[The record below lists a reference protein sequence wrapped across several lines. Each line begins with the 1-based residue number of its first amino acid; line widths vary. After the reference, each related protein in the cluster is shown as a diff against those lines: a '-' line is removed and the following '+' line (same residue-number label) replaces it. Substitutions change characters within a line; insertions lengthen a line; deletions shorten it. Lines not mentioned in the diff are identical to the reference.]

1 MNKLTLKTTRDLVNE
16 PVLVHIMR
24 YDHDLKRLV
33 NICGYEFSAVNSVDK
48 IIELDLGSDE
58 KGKTGDDNVPKIP
71 YGAIVRVECPKGSDS
86 IFIEDMLS
94 LDPNK
99 NAAIFAREFPG
110 EISNVESVTKT
121 DDGFKVVLK
130 EALAGSLE
138 LYEVSNKT
146 SPTKVI
152 QRLILPT
159 SAGSTIYTFTPTD
172 PVNIASNIVSVRW
185 TIADHSSPAGVNV
198 TAIDLA
204 SAPRI
209 EITNISFNNNLL
221 EISINNMD
229 SNKPY
234 TATEADVYFTGS
246 DGHVE
251 VLRGTLRNDTV
262 SGKGKITFTQA
273 TSTKLNDIKN
283 TGTANVVLVGEVNN
297 KVDYSYDIS
306 SFKSNA
312 NGITVSSD
320 DITFNDAGNKMRV
333 LVKDEKNVAGATVSI
348 AAITNE
354 YVAGKL
360 LYNTPVITR
369 KTIGTDNYWEITVD
383 NIRTIPADKLYK
395 THVEI
400 TYMEPNKLPQIVK
413 DKKILKPGPGGST
426 EEPGV
431 KPMNDVVVVF
441 NDNTGYAEI
450 SMTGQYNI
458 QPDQSYKV
466 RDITFSNDDQPI
478 YTHAKTETITG
489 TNDIKIVT
497 KYNSNNGPIDTLSFR
512 YSYANKVWS
521 PVQDTECPNIYKEHI
536 ARLTDRIKN
545 SKYKISEN
553 NLIIDDSVFIPI
565 PSSVI
570 VHKSVKGNVTN
581 IESSNI
587 NVKTRTVM
595 FKLGTFTASTEE
607 EELNGFTIKF
617 TYVYDTTSIE
627 LTKEFKHEVE
637 NLDVDKVK
645 SVKWNIMS
653 PESVWGEYIDPFN
666 NPSSPDNDAILQY
679 GNMIKGIYNK
689 NIDIE
694 SYWNKNEIR
703 YLRKHTKNYKDL
715 YPIMAMEDSLPLEDK
730 NTYICWCSKFRI
742 SKSTNGYMFKQDL
755 KDVKL
760 KCEFKVENE
769 NKTAYI
775 KFKTVK
781 KLIDSVECIDAY
793 LVDGTDNEITMSN
806 FNIFADSIING
817 MPFISDNKTKLC
829 QILKKFGTKYTTE
842 FRVSGEHPEYYD
854 FKYSRWGDHKQLF
867 PFNLVMSDTSG
878 INCYTNGYDMTDDGT
893 NSRDLALLNVSKYT
907 STYENVGITVI
918 PELTFKNGQKIEL
931 SKYIFKSKAEPK
943 YRNLNKVLNEV
954 GITAMNTVNPMYN
967 NFINEPSNVI
977 SYGTQNDTNH
987 MHNLLPIFSNM
998 TFKFSPDFKKLHFSQ
1013 PVEINYMVPMILPWS
1028 NIADKYKPL
1037 QNQVNITHMKIN
1049 FIGKA
1054 LTSSGNGRVIDMS
1067 NEDISLLNSFTQ
1079 SSLAQNKYINNATN
1093 DKNLTSDNN
1102 IASGVRTRD
1111 IPVYYSNNM
1120 DMYKANYINKTA
1132 KNTNKPILSGM
1143 MYAGSAWNEDLHET
1157 YQTGKVNYNIYKY
1170 PNIMRDY
1177 KKMKY
1182 NIDNGRNVFTNIS
1195 LDQDAGTSTYYTKR
1209 DLLIYNDYNIVKY
1222 FTKQDYTSSNLLA
1235 KPIILKATIG
1245 KDENMLSDYQKVFF
1259 NQVDHIIF
1267 TTSGNINDVSNKE
1280 IFNYREMKNDN
1291 YDYIIKYQLKFEG
1304 EEDFSDELVYYMNS
1318 FSIENALLDI
1328 PKNTVTRD
1336 KIKELSSTS
1345 NIITNRF
1352 DLSKIVEESD
1362 VIDLVD
1368 APHSL
1373 WSGKEIKALPIN
1385 KYKFNY
1391 PNDTGNNRL
1400 GTILPYCWFRA
1411 FVAYNDEFEAVY
1423 TDKSRNVF
1431 DVAREYLNTHS
1442 DHNITPIDYKLEC
1455 QDIKPYTP
1463 DPTLFKL
1470 PELFKLLP
1478 FTCLNDEIKDVDS
1491 LIRYNIFNYSNFQ
1504 WGDKRYGEYRVNP
1517 GVPFDDSAYNTFI
1530 LNLDA
1535 NKKLKIYLEIVVPP
1549 SRLYPCI
1556 VANKTLFDHNI
1567 IKLESKVINLTD
1579 LKNYGNNINNASLVT
1594 LAKSGNGSIT
1604 ASVEKIA
1611 GLDAVRNYLYDKLVP
1626 NADDRF
1632 YNKSKPAKVFN
1643 DLASCKLKIKEIP
1656 GMERDGINTS
1666 GGNDT
1671 VANIEQR
1678 MITYKPGRSITP
1690 SRPDFVYDLAYHNK
1704 NCTLVLEGPDTYREF
1719 RFNELNNDITLLTN
1733 NDKEFIKDVARSGIT
1748 LDGVDTLNVNLVKS
1762 FYIAESIAKPDWIKL
1777 NIFINNDSYPIM
1789 FSKVILSETNKKYP
1803 LLNIYNYKMVLDPEW
1818 YDRLKTSP
1826 GMNKELLDRLSKELK
1841 SALDK
1846 YTPGNYIVTDNFKIA
1861 TFTFSYNGVNV
1872 FDTYNDMIN
1881 GSIMDSHAI
1890 YENAVPFLKSIL
1902 ATLVTK
1908 GHN

>member
-1 MNKLTLKTTRDLVNE
+1 MNKLTLKTTRDVVNE

-71 YGAIVRVECPKGSDS
+71 YGVIIRVECPKGSDPV
-86 IFIEDMLS
+86 FIEDMLS

-110 EISNVESVTKT
+110 EVSNVESVTKT

-130 EALAGSLE
+130 EALTGSLE

-172 PVNIASNIVSVRW
+172 HINIASNIVSVRW

-306 SFKSNA
+306 GFKSNA
-312 NGITVSSD
+312 NGITVNSD

-536 ARLTDRIKN
+536 ARLTNRIKN

-627 LTKEFKHEVE
+627 LTKEFKQTVDSI
-637 NLDVDKVK
+637 DVDKVK
-645 SVKWNIMS
+645 TTRWSILK
-653 PESVWGEYIDPFN
+653 PEDVWGEWLEPFVGSSDPEMF
-666 NPSSPDNDAILQY
+666 
-679 GNMIKGIYNK
+679 NK
-689 NIDIE
+689 NAYGKVLKSVLGKVDAEKYFNENTVNPIVKIDKKI
-694 SYWNKNEIR
+694 SEI
-703 YLRKHTKNYKDL
+703 
-715 YPIMAMEDSLPLEDK
+715 YPILKMAEDLPLNKDST
-730 NTYICWCSKFRI
+730 NICWCAKFKI
-742 SKSTNGYMFKQDL
+742 SAATNGYMFKYDV
-755 KDVKL
+755 KDIKL
-760 KCEFKVENE
+760 KCVFNLHGTE
-769 NKTAYI
+769 KTVFI
-775 KFKTVK
+775 KFKTIK
-781 KLIDSVECIDAY
+781 KLIDSIECIDPY
-793 LVDGTDNEITMSN
+793 LVNESETEISMQD
-806 FNIFADSIING
+806 FNIYSDSIITG
-817 MPFISDNKTKLC
+817 LPLISNDKSTTVANIEKLYTYGRGNNLFKNKNV
-829 QILKKFGTKYTTE
+829 Y
-842 FRVSGEHPEYYD
+842 EHD
-854 FKYSRWGDHKQLF
+854 FKYSRWGDHIQLF
-867 PFNLVMSDTSG
+867 PFSLVLADVSG
-878 INCYTNGYDMTDDGT
+878 IDFFKIYDVRDTGTITAALNELRNAKYTMAYTDVGIKVTPEITFKT
-893 NSRDLALLNVSKYT
+893 NQKVELAEKVFKDKAQSKY
-907 STYENVGITVI
+907 ED
-918 PELTFKNGQKIEL
+918 
-931 SKYIFKSKAEPK
+931 
-943 YRNLNKVLNEV
+943 LNNIIREV
-954 GITAMNTVNPMYN
+954 GITSMNTITPMYN
-967 NFINEPSNVI
+967 KYINEPNLSSVTTI
-977 SYGTQNDTNH
+977 PEVVLDKH
-987 MHNLLPIFSNM
+987 LLPVFSNM

-1013 PVEINYMVPMILPWS
+1013 GIEYNYMVGSTLPWKEITD
-1028 NIADKYKPL
+1028 NYTNLRDKLK
-1037 QNQVNITHMKIN
+1037 ITHLKIN
-1049 FIGKA
+1049 YIGKA
-1054 LTSSGNGRVIDMS
+1054 LTNSKDIIDL
-1067 NEDISLLNSFTQ
+1067 NNDEINTLNSFNRDD
-1079 SSLAQNKYINNATN
+1079 LASMSRYTRATSN
-1093 DKNLTSDNN
+1093 TLNITTNSTVTSGN
-1102 IASGVRTRD
+1102 RRMD
-1111 IPVYYSNNM
+1111 IPIMYSDKVTTNNFK
-1120 DMYKANYINKTA
+1120 YSLFNTENNNYPLLEFLAGRNINGKE
-1132 KNTNKPILSGM
+1132 N
-1143 MYAGSAWNEDLHET
+1143 
-1157 YQTGKVNYNIYKY
+1157 YQTGSANYNIYTYPKIIKY
-1170 PNIMRDY
+1170 YNQMI
-1177 KKMKY
+1177 K
-1182 NIDNGRNVFTNIS
+1182 NIDNGKFIFEDTGIPRTTDNRYLN
-1195 LDQDAGTSTYYTKR
+1195 R
-1209 DLLIYNDYNIVKY
+1209 DLL
-1222 FTKQDYTSSNLLA
+1222 TYTSYYEIMSFTRQEYTSNNLLA
-1235 KPIILKATIG
+1235 KPITLLASYGIDDT
-1245 KDENMLSDYQKVFF
+1245 MLTEYQKYFY
-1259 NQVDHIIF
+1259 NQVPHYIF
-1267 TTSGNINDVSNKE
+1267 TTSGNINDSTNKE
-1280 IFNYREMKNDN
+1280 IFNYRELKNN
-1291 YDYIIKYQLKFEG
+1291 RYDYVIKYQVKIEG
-1304 EEDFSDELVYYMNS
+1304 EDEFNPTELVYYLSNS
-1318 FSIENALLDI
+1318 AIANSLVEPSHIDKSQVNLKNIESLVNRYDLIKNIEN
-1328 PKNTVTRD
+1328 N
-1336 KIKELSSTS
+1336 ELIYTSDRESS
-1345 NIITNRF
+1345 I
-1352 DLSKIVEESD
+1352 
-1362 VIDLVD
+1362 
-1368 APHSL
+1368 
-1373 WSGKEIKALPIN
+1373 WSGKDLDTVNISPYRFISGSDPQPTVNTLNAL
-1385 KYKFNY
+1385 K
-1391 PNDTGNNRL
+1391 D
-1400 GTILPYCWFRA
+1400 A
-1411 FVAYNDEFEAVY
+1411 FIRTLVVYHDEFEAIY
-1423 TDKSRNVF
+1423 TDKSKSPF
-1431 DVAREYLNTHS
+1431 DVALNYFNTHS
-1442 DHNITPIDYKLEC
+1442 DHNISPINYKVSQTE
-1455 QDIKPYTP
+1455 YTNHESGIAEAGKYVL
-1463 DPTLFKL
+1463 PTLFKL
-1470 PELFKLLP
+1470 KPVHYNVNDIFLTTYDKLL
-1478 FTCLNDEIKDVDS
+1478 N
-1491 LIRYNIFNYSNFQ
+1491 YNIMFYVNYDYREYSYGHYKYENTSNPVDNQ
-1504 WGDKRYGEYRVNP
+1504 IPYDLSKL
-1517 GVPFDDSAYNTFI
+1517 DS
-1530 LNLDA
+1530 
-1535 NKKLKIYLEIVVPP
+1535 NKKVKIYIELMVPP
-1549 SRLYPCI
+1549 SLTYPAI
-1556 VANKTLFDHNI
+1556 TTNKTLVNHNI
-1567 IKLESKVINLTD
+1567 IKLESKVINLTE

-1594 LAKSGNGSIT
+1594 LFKSGNGNIS
-1604 ASVEKIA
+1604 AKVEKIA

-1626 NADDRF
+1626 NAEDRF
-1632 YNKSKPAKVFN
+1632 YDKSTPSKVFS

-1666 GGNDT
+1666 GGSAT

-1678 MITYKPGRSITP
+1678 MINYTPGRSISS
-1690 SRPDFVYDLAYHNK
+1690 SRPDFIHDLGYHPK

-1719 RFNELNNDITLLTN
+1719 RFNELSNDITLLTN

-1789 FSKVILSETNKKYP
+1789 FSKVVLSEDNKKYP

-1872 FDTYNDMIN
+1872 FDTYNDSIN
-1881 GSIMDSHAI
+1881 GSIMDGYAI

-1902 ATLVTK
+1902 ATLVAK